1 MANYTAADIKALRES
16 TGAGMLDVKKAL
28 DEADGDI
35 AKATE
40 IIRVK
45 GLKGIAKREGRAA
58 SDGLVAANVAD
69 GAEGQ
74 VGVLIELNSETD
86 FVAKND
92 KFIALGDKVLA
103 AAVAAGTDDV
113 AAVLA
118 ADADGQSVQAAI
130 DELAAVIGEKLVL
143 RRVARVAA
151 PRVTV
156 YLHKVNKD
164 LPPQVGVLVGSDEAG
179 AAVAKDVAMH
189 IAAYSPTYLT
199 RDEVPAET
207 AADERRIAEETARNE
222 GKPEAALAKIVEGRM
237 TGFYKENVL
246 VDQAFAKD
254 QKKSVAQ
261 VLAEVGGTVTSFAR
275 FRVGACAG
283 GRRPATLGGGGR
295 RPTRRPAGPARQRH
309 RPSRRRVEEQW
320 SRSPLRSPLGWA
332 TPPTPPSAGCC
343 SSSRVRPSAED
354 RSVWRPTSCGGSP
367 RRSPKPCA
375 RVSRSPSSSVGATSS
390 GAPSSPSA
398 AWTVPEPTTWACSA
412 R

>member
-58 SDGLVAANVAD
+58 SDGLVAANVAAGAD
-69 GAEGQ
+69 GE

-86 FVAKND
+86 FVAKAD

-118 ADADGQSVQAAI
+118 SDAGGQTVQEAI
-130 DELAAVIGEKLVL
+130 DEVAAVIGEKLVL

-222 GKPEAALAKIVEGRM
+222 GKPEAALGKIVEGRM
-237 TGFYKENVL
+237 TGYYKENVL

-261 VLAEVGGTVTSFAR
+261 VLAEVGGTVTAFAR
-275 FRVGACAG
+275 FRVGA
-283 GRRPATLGGGGR
+283 
-295 RPTRRPAGPARQRH
+295 
-309 RPSRRRVEEQW
+309 
-320 SRSPLRSPLGWA
+320 
-332 TPPTPPSAGCC
+332 
-343 SSSRVRPSAED
+343 
-354 RSVWRPTSCGGSP
+354 
-367 RRSPKPCA
+367 
-375 RVSRSPSSSVGATSS
+375 
-390 GAPSSPSA
+390 
-398 AWTVPEPTTWACSA
+398 
-412 R
+412 

>member
-28 DEADGDI
+28 DEADGDV

-69 GAEGQ
+69 AADGQ

-86 FVAKND
+86 FVAKNE
-92 KFIALGDKVLA
+92 KFITLGDKVLA

-118 ADADGQSVQAAI
+118 SDADGQTVQAAI

-143 RRVARVAA
+143 RRVARVSA

-179 AAVAKDVAMH
+179 AAVAKDIAMH

-237 TGFYKENVL
+237 TGFFKENVL
-246 VDQAFAKD
+246 LDQAFAKD

-261 VLAEVGGTVTSFAR
+261 VIAEVGGTVTSFAR
-275 FRVGACAG
+275 FRVGA
-283 GRRPATLGGGGR
+283 
-295 RPTRRPAGPARQRH
+295 
-309 RPSRRRVEEQW
+309 
-320 SRSPLRSPLGWA
+320 
-332 TPPTPPSAGCC
+332 
-343 SSSRVRPSAED
+343 
-354 RSVWRPTSCGGSP
+354 
-367 RRSPKPCA
+367 
-375 RVSRSPSSSVGATSS
+375 
-390 GAPSSPSA
+390 
-398 AWTVPEPTTWACSA
+398 
-412 R
+412 